1 MPTNKPIGRV
11 RFTDPLP
18 QTTTLGPPP
27 PVPLPLLAPG
37 EVECESWTSTL
48 EQEAALSTILIV
60 DATEIN
66 RRLLRGML
74 KATSYRVLE
83 AATALEAL
91 PVLERE
97 KVDLVILDLMVP
109 GMNALEF
116 CRRVKSNRRTHLV
129 PILILTSAQGIENE
143 VAGIS
148 SGADEFLFKPLH
160 PDVLRARVRSML
172 RNKAAVDSLEEAESI
187 LFALAQTVEQ
197 RDRYT
202 GGHCQRLAAYSLA
215 LGTALGLGRR
225 ELQALR
231 RGAYL
236 HDIGKI
242 AIPDAILF
250 KQEPL
255 DEDEW
260 VLMQQHTIRGEEICR
275 PMRSLAPVLPIIR
288 SHHERWDGSGYPDQ
302 LAGEQIPLLAR
313 VIQIVDIYDA
323 LTTARPYKPPM
334 SHEEALTRLDTE
346 CAWGWRD
353 PELVSLF
360 REVST
365 RLAAAVDSH
374 GAQNAWIQP
383 MLTNVSLE
391 NMRRELL
398 K

>member
-1 MPTNKPIGRV
+1 MRLAIYLPPRTMIG
-11 RFTDPLP
+11 L
-18 QTTTLGPPP
+18 PPP
-27 PVPLPLLAPG
+27 PPQPGVLPA
-37 EVECESWTSTL
+37 EAECESWISAL

-60 DATEIN
+60 DAAEIN

-74 KATSYRVLE
+74 KATSYRVRE
-83 AATALEAL
+83 AVGAAEAL
-91 PVLERE
+91 PILERE
-97 KVDLVILDLMVP
+97 KVDLVIVDLMIP

-116 CRRVKSNRRTHLV
+116 CRRVKANRKTHLV
-129 PILILTSAQGIENE
+129 PILILTSVQGSENE
-143 VAGIS
+143 VAAIS

-187 LFALAQTVEQ
+187 LLALAQTVEQ
-197 RDRYT
+197 RDHYT

-242 AIPDAILF
+242 AVPDSVLF

-260 VLMQQHTIRGEEICR
+260 VLMQQHTVRGEEICR
-275 PMRSLAPVLPIIR
+275 PMRSLVPVLPIIR

-302 LAGEQIPLLAR
+302 LAGEEIPLLAR

-323 LTTARPYKPPM
+323 LTTVRPYKP
-334 SHEEALTRLDTE
+334 SLTHEEALLRLDTE
-346 CAWGWRD
+346 TTWGWRD

-365 RLAAAVDSH
+365 RLLVSSPLEEAEAEVGWMHSVFT
-374 GAQNAWIQP
+374 NA
-383 MLTNVSLE
+383 SLE